1 MKPSLLE
8 LLTLHVAKRYL
19 VFDMKRKVYITLSAV
34 LLLIIVGCT
43 LFIFIPNKTD
53 KQLSAVCRV
62 EGKAYYLLKVNKKDT
77 EKREFNWKL
86 VGGISMAVLT
96 VAGISAS
103 VLGGKFDFNLPKK
116 IL

>member
-19 VFDMKRKVYITLSAV
+19 VFDMKRKVYITLGAV

-62 EGKAYYLLKVNKKDT
+62 EGKAYYLLKVNNKDT
-77 EKREFNWKL
+77 LYLSLRDDSLQTACLQANDTDEVHYHRGRSYRMK
-86 VGGISMAVLT
+86 AT
-96 VAGISAS
+96 
-103 VLGGKFDFNLPKK
+103 
-116 IL
+116 